1 MWMRTG
7 SRPWIRGWKLL
18 AGLCSARS
26 RVPPRKNVAH
36 VRRPPGAPNSTS
48 SKQNSAKAR
57 SDRKAK
63 LQAQIDH
70 LRARMEKKLEQDQ
83 ARSKQSED
91 ALQARVQ
98 ALQKKADKE
107 QGDAKAT
114 IEARITRLRD
124 DYQRQQHA

>member
-1 MWMRTG
+1 
-7 SRPWIRGWKLL
+7 
-18 AGLCSARS
+18 
-26 RVPPRKNVAH
+26 
-36 VRRPPGAPNSTS
+36 
-48 SKQNSAKAR
+48 
-57 SDRKAK
+57 
-63 LQAQIDH
+63 
-70 LRARMEKKLEQDQ
+70 MEKKLEQDQ